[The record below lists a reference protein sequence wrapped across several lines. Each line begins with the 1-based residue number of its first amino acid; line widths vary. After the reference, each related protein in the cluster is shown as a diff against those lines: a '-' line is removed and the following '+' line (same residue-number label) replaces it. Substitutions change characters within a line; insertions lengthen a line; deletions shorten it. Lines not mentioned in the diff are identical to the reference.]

1 MAWAE
6 GVDYFASP
14 VASDLGPR
22 SWFSDAKGQRT
33 LIISLGL
40 LQMTLA
46 PIPKDIRRELL
57 QDTPQVDDKKILDE
71 VRKELKIL
79 LDIKVCPIH
88 SVLTLYPD
96 AMPQYLINHLD
107 RIERIDLLLEN
118 YPNLALAGNAYRGV
132 GLPDCV
138 YSGEKAADRI
148 LANKA
153 RLEL

>member
-1 MAWAE
+1 
-6 GVDYFASP
+6 
-14 VASDLGPR
+14 
-22 SWFSDAKGQRT
+22 
-33 LIISLGL
+33 
-40 LQMTLA
+40 
-46 PIPKDIRRELL
+46 
-57 QDTPQVDDKKILDE
+57 
-71 VRKELKIL
+71 
-79 LDIKVCPIH
+79 
-88 SVLTLYPD
+88 
-96 AMPQYLINHLD
+96 MPQYLINHLD